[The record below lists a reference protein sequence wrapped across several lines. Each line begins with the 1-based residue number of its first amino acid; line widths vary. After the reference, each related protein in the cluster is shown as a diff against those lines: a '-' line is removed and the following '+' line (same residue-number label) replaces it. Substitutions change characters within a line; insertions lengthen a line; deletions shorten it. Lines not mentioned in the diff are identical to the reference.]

1 MGMQEGR
8 TDVLSRLKREKT
20 LEIQRTRGE
29 KRRDEWTEKKRGMC
43 WARGREVKRGRNG
56 STKGR
61 EENRGLAAQTRS
73 IRPLPPTSPPLPRR
87 ARGRTERNLIPTRTH
102 RYTTESSRFFFST
115 RLSFSLFRSLY
126 SLSSLDI
133 FSPLALSTIR
143 HFKRER
149 APILPRRVDF
159 LTMTLART
167 YCLS

>member
-1 MGMQEGR
+1 MDGEEER
-8 TDVLSRLKREKT
+8 NVLGAWM
-20 LEIQRTRGE
+20 RGE
-29 KRRDEWTEKKRGMC
+29 ERK
-43 WARGREVKRGRNG
+43 NG

-73 IRPLPPTSPPLPRR
+73 IRPLPPTSPLLPRQV
-87 ARGRTERNLIPTRTH
+87 RGRTERNLIPTRTH
-102 RYTTESSRFFFST
+102 RYTTESSRFFLST
-115 RLSFSLFRSLY
+115 LRASLSLFFAPSATRCIH
-126 SLSSLDI
+126 LSI
-133 FSPLALSTIR
+133 FFSPLALSTIR